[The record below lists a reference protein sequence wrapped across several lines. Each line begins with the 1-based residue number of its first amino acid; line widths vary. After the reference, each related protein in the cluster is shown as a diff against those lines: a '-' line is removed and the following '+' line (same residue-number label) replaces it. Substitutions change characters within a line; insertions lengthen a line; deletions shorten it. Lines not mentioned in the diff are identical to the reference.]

1 MNNIILNNRKRVVT
15 PQCTGSNQVQQK
27 KKKIIENKKNIEN
40 KKIMLY
46 L

>member
-27 KKKIIENKKNIEN
+27 KKNLQKIKK
-40 KKIMLY
+40 KDP
-46 L
+46 